1 MQLLRQFKGWL
12 GQIFPLN
19 NSNLDSKTE
28 RLKTPPTFK
37 SRQSQQ
43 IVKSRPL
50 SLEDRYQIVK
60 DTREVEA
67 VFSNLTTVLVDLIDS
82 LSSAA
87 RTQSSSPVILRQIGV
102 TSDRRPYVFMKPMS
116 RTGWL
121 FEMGPAGWRI
131 SHAEQIISREMFMR
145 SQMEPWD
152 VVTIWV
158 DPKGEGLTRVQS
170 HRFGRDLMIVSE
182 YERRLCESMRD
193 VISRG
198 YDH

>member
-28 RLKTPPTFK
+28 RSKTTPTFK
-37 SRQSQQ
+37 SLQTQQ
-43 IVKSRPL
+43 LVKSRPL

-60 DTREVEA
+60 DTREVET
-67 VFSNLTTVLVDLIDS
+67 VFSNLTNVLVDLSDS

-87 RTQSSSPVILRQIGV
+87 RTQGSSPVILRQIGV

-116 RTGWL
+116 RSGWL

-131 SHAEQIISREMFMR
+131 SNAEQIISREMFMR
-145 SQMEPWD
+145 SHMEPWD

-170 HRFGRDLMIVSE
+170 QRFGRDLMIVSE

-193 VISRG
+193 LFSRG

>member
-12 GQIFPLN
+12 GEIFPLN
-19 NSNLDSKTE
+19 NGNLDSKMGHSKIPSAFNV
-28 RLKTPPTFK
+28 R
-37 SRQSQQ
+37 RSQQ
-43 IVKSRPL
+43 LVKSRPL

-67 VFSNLTTVLVDLIDS
+67 VFSNLTTALVDLSDS

-87 RTQSSSPVILRQIGV
+87 RTQGSSPVVLRQIGV

-116 RTGWL
+116 RPGWL

-131 SHAEQIISREMFMR
+131 GNAEQIISREMFMR
-145 SQMEPWD
+145 SHMEPWD
-152 VVTIWV
+152 VVTVWV

-170 HRFGRDLMIVSE
+170 QRFGRDLMIVSE
-182 YERRLCESMRD
+182 YERRLCEAMRD

>member
-12 GQIFPLN
+12 GQIFPMN
-19 NSNLDSKTE
+19 NSNLDSKPE
-28 RLKTPPTFK
+28 RANTSTGLKA
-37 SRQSQQ
+37 RQSQQ
-43 IVKSRPL
+43 LVKSRPL
-50 SLEDRYQIVK
+50 SLEDRYQIIK
-60 DTREVEA
+60 DPREVEA
-67 VFSNLTTVLVDLIDS
+67 VFSNLTSALVDLSDS

-87 RTQSSSPVILRQIGV
+87 RAQGSGAVVLRQIGV

-116 RTGWL
+116 RPGWL

-131 SHAEQIISREMFMR
+131 SNAEQIISREMFMR
-145 SQMEPWD
+145 SHMEPWD

-170 HRFGRDLMIVSE
+170 QRFGRDLMIVSE
-182 YERRLCESMRD
+182 YERRVCESMRD
-193 VISRG
+193 TFTRS

>member
-1 MQLLRQFKGWL
+1 MQLLRQFKGWI

-19 NSNLDSKTE
+19 NSDLDSKTE
-28 RLKTPPTFK
+28 RSKTTPTFK
-37 SRQSQQ
+37 SLQSQQ
-43 IVKSRPL
+43 LVKSRPL

-87 RTQSSSPVILRQIGV
+87 RTEGSSPVILRQIGV

-116 RTGWL
+116 RAGWL
-121 FEMGPAGWRI
+121 IEMGPAGWRI
-131 SHAEQIISREMFMR
+131 SNAEQIISREMFIR

-158 DPKGEGLTRVQS
+158 DPRGEGLTRVQS
-170 HRFGRDLMIVSE
+170 QRFGRDLMIVSE

>member
-12 GQIFPLN
+12 GEIFPLN
-19 NSNLDSKTE
+19 NGNLDSKTGHSKIPASFNA
-28 RLKTPPTFK
+28 R
-37 SRQSQQ
+37 RSQQ
-43 IVKSRPL
+43 LVKSRPL

-60 DTREVEA
+60 DTREVEV
-67 VFSNLTTVLVDLIDS
+67 VFSNLTTALVDLCDS

-87 RTQSSSPVILRQIGV
+87 RTQSSRPVVLRQIGV

-116 RTGWL
+116 RSGWL

-131 SHAEQIISREMFMR
+131 SNAEQIISREMFMR

-170 HRFGRDLMIVSE
+170 QRFGRDLMIVSE

-193 VISRG
+193 LISCG